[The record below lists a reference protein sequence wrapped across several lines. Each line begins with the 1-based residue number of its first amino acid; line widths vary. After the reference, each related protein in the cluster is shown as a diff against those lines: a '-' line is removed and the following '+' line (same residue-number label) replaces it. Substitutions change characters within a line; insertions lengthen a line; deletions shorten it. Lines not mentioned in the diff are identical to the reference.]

1 MPEASTVVHVK
12 RLPLAREVEL
22 FLITIAASGCN
33 PVALM
38 GIYGYLE
45 VEGGRPLLLKE
56 RERGKTESAP

>member
-38 GIYGYLE
+38 GIYGYWKLK
-45 VEGGRPLLLKE
+45 VAGR
-56 RERGKTESAP
+56 SF